1 MNGEKERSADSVR
14 CLFCIS
20 INKVL
25 LFLHYLLKLR
35 HIPVLFAL
43 ELTLQYDSVDTLQ
56 IFIRHIFVGNFNYLL
71 LVLVVENHEPTGPRH
86 ASY

>member
-1 MNGEKERSADSVR
+1 
-14 CLFCIS
+14 
-20 INKVL
+20 L

-56 IFIRHIFVGNFNYLL
+56 IFIKHIFVGNFNYLL
-71 LVLVVENHEPTGPRH
+71 LVLVVENH
-86 ASY
+86 